1 MIAKRIS
8 PMQQH
13 YAPLFVAVAD
23 GAAVVASSRRL
34 ARTLQLGYGQWC
46 LDRGQVVWPTPRIV
60 TSDGWFGGLWSVSAE
75 LNVCGL
81 ETALPRR
88 CLSAHQERALW
99 ERAIA
104 DSVPDDHFLNIAAAA
119 DLAMDAWRLAQQ
131 WNLLPSRWRGDV
143 SEDCRAFAAW
153 AQRFELRLRSA
164 DAVTPAQL
172 PTLLTSQIA
181 QLRAHLPSQV
191 MWAGFDVMPPQW
203 GTFAA
208 ALSQQGVSSTCY
220 VPPLSEGTALR
231 VSYLDSRAELYAA
244 ARWARAQ
251 LERDDQAAV
260 AVVVV
265 DVEQRRHDVM
275 RIFTDV
281 LAPQDAVAEHPGANV
296 FNVSLGTP
304 LLDAPMTNDAVALL
318 EAVAGPMPS
327 ATFGRLLLSPY
338 CGAQINEG
346 AELALRAEWDR
357 CLRERGEEQVT
368 LAQASALLPSNV
380 PTPAFAAEVA
390 ALAAMSV
397 MPHVVKPWRE
407 WIEFIDATLTQAAW
421 PGPRPQSS
429 ADKQLHA
436 AWIEVLEALAEFEAV
451 LPAPR
456 FSEVVAQLRRLA
468 AEHMF
473 QPESPPAPVQIV
485 GSAQAAG
492 LYFDALWVAGC
503 HDEALPPPPRTS
515 PLLPLALQRAAGV
528 PNASSTE
535 VLKRTTL
542 QIDAWRAAAAHVVFS
557 HACAESDRELQL
569 SPLLRDVVATTH
581 DALARSNAP
590 LWTERL
596 RAELRTEQRS
606 TNSPPLPVTTT
617 RWSGGV
623 SLFQDQSACP
633 FRAFAR
639 QRLGARP
646 LRPYRNGWEAHER
659 GSIVHHALAHV
670 WAEFTDSR
678 QLQSVSDAE
687 LQHCVERAAGRA
699 VREAAL
705 QRPLWFNAVFA
716 DLEVRRLARGLFVW
730 LRAEQAREPF
740 CVEELER
747 GYTMTVGPVTVDGRI
762 DRVDRLP
769 DGSHVVLDYKTG
781 KTEVKHWFTP
791 RLQEPQ
797 LPLYAVAAVNDVSAL
812 AYVEVNARG
821 LKFNGI
827 AADGAWAP
835 GIKPFGATKFSY
847 GGTRSWAEQLR
858 EWQQH
863 LTALA
868 QEFADGRH
876 EVAPR
881 DGLETCRYCDQH
893 VLCRIY
899 EQNVHEAVEEE
910 ESSED
915 ENDE

>member
-1 MIAKRIS
+1 MIAKRTS
-8 PMQQH
+8 PMQRQ
-13 YAPLFVAVAD
+13 YASLFADVAD
-23 GAAVVASSRRL
+23 GAAVVAASRRL
-34 ARTLQLGYGQWC
+34 ARALQLGYAQWC
-46 LDRGQVVWPTPRIV
+46 MDRGHVVWSTPRIV
-60 TSDGWFGGLWSVSAE
+60 TADGWFGGLWNVSAE
-75 LNVCGL
+75 LNLCGL
-81 ETALPRR
+81 ETSLPRR

-99 ERAIA
+99 ERVIA
-104 DSVPDDHFLNIAAAA
+104 DCVPDDHFLNIAAAA

-131 WNLLPSRWRGDV
+131 WNLLPSHWRGDV
-143 SEDCRAFAAW
+143 SEDCRAFAEW
-153 AQRFELRLRSA
+153 AQRFEQRLDAA
-164 DAVTPAQL
+164 DSVTQVQLPNLLTAQL
-172 PTLLTSQIA
+172 S
-181 QLRAHLPSQV
+181 QLRAHLPSRV
-191 MWAGFDVMPPQW
+191 MWAGFDVMPSQW
-203 GTFAA
+203 NTFAA
-208 ALSQQGVSSTCY
+208 ALQQHGVSSTRY
-220 VPPLSEGTALR
+220 ASPPSESTAVR
-231 VSYLDSRAELYAA
+231 VSFPDSRAELYAA

-251 LERDDQAAV
+251 LERDDQATV

-281 LAPQDAVAEHPGANV
+281 LAPQDATVEHPGANV

-304 LLDAPMTNDAVALL
+304 LLDAPMIQDAVALL
-318 EAVAGPMPS
+318 EGMMGPISS

-338 CGAQINEG
+338 CGTQANEG
-346 AELALRAEWDR
+346 AELGMRAEWDR
-357 CLRERGEEQVT
+357 CLRERGEEQVK
-368 LAQASALLPSNV
+368 LAQASALLPSNE
-380 PTPAFAAEVA
+380 PAPAFAAQVE
-390 ALAAMSV
+390 ALAALSV
-397 MPHVVKPWRE
+397 MPSTVKPWRQ
-407 WIEFIDATLTQAAW
+407 WIEFIDAVLTQAGW
-421 PGPRPQSS
+421 PGPRQRSS
-429 ADKQLHA
+429 ADMQLHA

-468 AEHMF
+468 ADHMF

-528 PNASSTE
+528 PHASSAT
-535 VLKRTTL
+535 VLARTQV
-542 QIDAWRAAAAHVVFS
+542 QIDAWRAAAAHVIFS
-557 HACAESDRELQL
+557 HAYAESDRELQL
-569 SPLLRDVVATTH
+569 SPLLRDVIATTH
-581 DALARSNAP
+581 DALDCSSAP
-590 LWTERL
+590 LWAEHIRT
-596 RAELRTEQRS
+596 ELRTEPRPS
-606 TNSPPLPVTTT
+606 SSLPLPVTTA

-646 LRPYRNGWEAHER
+646 IRAYRNGWEGHER
-659 GSIVHHALAHV
+659 GSIVHSALAHV
-670 WAEFTDSR
+670 WAEFPDSR
-678 QLQSVSDAE
+678 QLQGVSDAE
-687 LQHCVERAAGRA
+687 LQRSVERAARRA
-699 VREAAL
+699 VRAAAQ
-705 QRPLWFNAVFA
+705 QRPLWFNSLFT

-730 LRAEQAREPF
+730 LRTEQAREPF
-740 CVEELER
+740 CVEEIER
-747 GYTMTVGPVTVDGRI
+747 GYTMTIGPVTVDGRI
-762 DRVDRLP
+762 DRVDRLS

-781 KTEVKHWFTP
+781 KTDVKHWFTP

-821 LKFNGI
+821 LKFNGL
-827 AADGAWAP
+827 AADVAWAQ

-847 GGTRSWAEQLR
+847 GGTRSWAEQLH

-881 DGLETCRYCDQH
+881 DGLDTCRYCDQH

-899 EQNVHEAVEEE
+899 EQNVHETVED

-915 ENDE
+915 ESDE